1 MKDANV
7 LSEVPHCSFVQFFVF
22 VLMAPEATTIKSI
35 YVGGGVGHLIVGTTN
50 L

>member
-1 MKDANV
+1 MRMFFLKFLIV
-7 LSEVPHCSFVQFFVF
+7 LSFSFLFF

-35 YVGGGVGHLIVGTTN
+35 YVGGVVGHLIVGTTN